1 MANGSE
7 GSGARRE
14 DSMKIHDDKENTPE
28 PAGGAPVL
36 IKSTV
41 KRRFQSFKRRSQDA
55 PLAPLAPV
63 LPASQRQ
70 STATCGMMDLPAR
83 VSSVGR
89 PSLSHTLSA
98 EKRELEDRERE
109 ARIRDLLENYRQAQA
124 ERIALQSS
132 NPRRS
137 SVGILN
143 LFDSCSPDAP
153 SPARLPRSS
162 AAFGTQSA
170 ANATPD
176 GVGEGRYVCVKASDV
191 NTLKK
196 RLLEAERRVSSLEG
210 SRGLPSGA
218 RAQEPSVSRISG
230 ISSIGRAGA
239 AGEAEVGAEV
249 DLYSARRAI
258 SFSPSLDVV
267 GDVGEPGVRET
278 QNKGDSLRVD
288 VDGDRHGSSHAQ
300 LGGNAV
306 VAASGQRGGET
317 GEGGLSAY
325 MEQVIVV
332 GYGPGSSDCV
342 LNCICSAAHASDHA
356 FLVSPDTAHET
367 GIQSEYGRGGHT
379 TA

>member
-1 MANGSE
+1 
-7 GSGARRE
+7 
-14 DSMKIHDDKENTPE
+14 MKTP
-28 PAGGAPVL
+28 PHVP
-36 IKSTV
+36 
-41 KRRFQSFKRRSQDA
+41 
-55 PLAPLAPV
+55 
-63 LPASQRQ
+63 
-70 STATCGMMDLPAR
+70 
-83 VSSVGR
+83 
-89 PSLSHTLSA
+89 SA
-98 EKRELEDRERE
+98 EL
-109 ARIRDLLENYRQAQA
+109 A
-124 ERIALQSS
+124 E
-132 NPRRS
+132 
-137 SVGILN
+137 
-143 LFDSCSPDAP
+143 
-153 SPARLPRSS
+153 
-162 AAFGTQSA
+162 
-170 ANATPD
+170 
-176 GVGEGRYVCVKASDV
+176 
-191 NTLKK
+191 
-196 RLLEAERRVSSLEG
+196 
-210 SRGLPSGA
+210 
-218 RAQEPSVSRISG
+218 
-230 ISSIGRAGA
+230 GA

-267 GDVGEPGVRET
+267 GDVGEPGVKET

-288 VDGDRHGSSHAQ
+288 VDGDRHGPSHAQ